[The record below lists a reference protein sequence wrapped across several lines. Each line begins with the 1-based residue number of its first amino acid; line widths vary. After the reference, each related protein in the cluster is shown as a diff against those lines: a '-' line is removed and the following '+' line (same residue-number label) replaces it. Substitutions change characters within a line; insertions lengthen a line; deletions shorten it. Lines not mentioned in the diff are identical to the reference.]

1 MRESADAG
9 ACDRGE
15 NARITAGVFTS
26 AVSPSYACFEC
37 PVGEIV

>member
-1 MRESADAG
+1 MRESGDAG
-9 ACDRGE
+9 ACDRRE
-15 NARITAGVFTS
+15 SVRIIAGVFTS